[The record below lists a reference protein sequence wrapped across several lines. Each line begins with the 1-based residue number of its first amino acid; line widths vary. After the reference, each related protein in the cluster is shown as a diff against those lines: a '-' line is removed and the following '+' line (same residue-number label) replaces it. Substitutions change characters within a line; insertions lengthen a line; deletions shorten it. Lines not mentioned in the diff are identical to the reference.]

1 MIGTLIGYDICKALR
16 DMAGSNVVSGLVG
29 PQVLREAADEIER
42 LRKRVRDLEAEKDPR
57 KQYEHGVADAKSDI
71 RRALGIDD

>member
-16 DMAGSNVVSGLVG
+16 DMAGSNVVAGLVG

-42 LRKRVRDLEAEKDPR
+42 LRKRVRDLEAQRDPR
-57 KQYEHGVADAKSDI
+57 EQYEQGVEDAKADM